1 MKNLFYLYILSSL
14 CLTSCYYDS
23 VEDLY
28 PASEC
33 IALNVSFSKDIQPIL
48 VNNCL
53 ICHTAAS
60 TIGGGINLEGHEA
73 VLFYAE
79 SGALVG
85 SVKQAAPY
93 SAMPKSAAK
102 LDACKILKIEAWV
115 QAGSPNN

>member
-1 MKNLFYLYILSSL
+1 MKNLFSVYIFSALF
-14 CLTSCYYDS
+14 LTSCYYDS

-33 IALNVSFSKDIQPIL
+33 ITVNVSFSQDIQPIL

-53 ICHTAAS
+53 TCHTAAS

-73 VLFYAE
+73 VLFYAN
-79 SGALVG
+79 SGSLVG
-85 SVKQAAPY
+85 SVKQSAPY

-102 LDACKILKIEAWV
+102 LEACKILKIESWV